1 MSPRWVKKR
10 DGRIEPYDE
19 ARIVRAVLR
28 AGRRYG
34 TTDELERLAR
44 EIARAV
50 TLFLA
55 RRPERAPETG
65 TVALAMEEALEE
77 TGHAPITRAARDW
90 RDWRRKR
97 QAEVR
102 VREATPE
109 GPADR
114 AADRAATPVEVLSRT
129 AARPWTKQR
138 IVQALMQQAD
148 LEREGAED
156 VARAVE
162 ERVFAAGL
170 NRISTTLLR
179 ELIDAELF
187 ERGFS
192 AQLGRLEVLG
202 LPKPDLEGLAFM
214 GQGRAPIGLEDKVV
228 RAALERYALDE
239 LVAGKGSHAHLRGD
253 LHLLGLGRPFRMAA
267 GAVSAL
273 DLCAGDLRAGE
284 APPTRPLDVVRRVIS
299 IARRAATSHEA
310 MFGVVQ
316 LEAVIGRLD
325 APADE
330 VELALELLLDAV
342 ASPCPDDLT
351 PAPELALVMEAAD
364 AGSPERALVERCCDV
379 LRRRG
384 RGGGAGVRLVARAR
398 GPERG
403 LEGLIG
409 QLVAAAA
416 TGAAIDLVLGEGEG
430 VASRGMLP
438 GVTTV
443 QVAFLNLAGLAL
455 AAGRGERR
463 RLSTGIERAAA
474 AAVDAFHLR
483 RRHALAQVARPPQGA
498 LFGQGE
504 DGPADAAA
512 GRAVVDALG
521 VAGLDCAL
529 RYLTGEGP
537 TENPRVADL
546 AHELLCE
553 VRAAA
558 EAAAARLGLGRV
570 LVEDV
575 PERDVGIRLAALDL
589 DRFADARELLGDAS
603 GWDTGASF
611 DEALADVRLR
621 LKLARRRGGVVVI
634 TRPVLAAAADSGRMA
649 EALVEALLRTGT
661 GKIDKAEAQG

>member
-1 MSPRWVKKR
+1 MGPRWVKKR

-19 ARIVRAVLR
+19 ARIGRAVLR

-34 TTDELERLAR
+34 TAEELERLAR

-55 RRPERAPETG
+55 RRPERAPETS
-65 TVALAMEEALEE
+65 TLAQAMEDALEE
-77 TGHAPITRAARDW
+77 TGHGPIARAARDW

-102 VREATPE
+102 VREATP
-109 GPADR
+109 PASPDR
-114 AADRAATPVEVLSRT
+114 ASTPVEVLSRT

-138 IVQALMQQAD
+138 IVQALTQQAD
-148 LEREGAED
+148 LERESAED

-170 NRISTTLLR
+170 NQISTTLLR

-214 GQGRAPIGLEDKVV
+214 GQGRAPLGLEDKIV

-239 LVAGKGSHAHLRGD
+239 LVAGKGAHAHLRGD
-253 LHLLGLGRPFRMAA
+253 LHLMGLGRPFRMAA
-267 GAVSAL
+267 GSVDARGLA
-273 DLCAGDLRAGE
+273 AAE
-284 APPTRPLDVVRRVIS
+284 PAAARPIDVVRRVI
-299 IARRAATSHEA
+299 AVVRRASASHEA
-310 MFGVVQ
+310 MFGVVG
-316 LEAVIGRLD
+316 LED
-325 APADE
+325 ALAPFVVPAEAGGAGPD
-330 VELALELLLDAV
+330 VALALELLLDAV

-351 PAPELALVMEAAD
+351 PAPEAALVVEAAD
-364 AGSPERALVERCCDV
+364 AGAPARAVGEECCQPWP
-379 LRRRG
+379 RRG
-384 RGGGAGVRLVARAR
+384 RAGAGVRLVVRAR
-398 GPERG
+398 GPELG
-403 LEGLIG
+403 LEALLRR
-409 QLVAAAA
+409 LVRAAAS
-416 TGAAIDLVLGEGEG
+416 GAAVDLALGDGEA

-443 QVAFLNLAGLAL
+443 QVAFVNLAGLAL

-463 RLSTGIERAAA
+463 RLSAGIERVAGAAM
-474 AAVDAFHLR
+474 DAFHLR
-483 RRHALAQVARPPQGA
+483 RRHALAQGARPPLGA
-498 LFGQGE
+498 LFGHQ
-504 DGPADAAA
+504 DDAAPDAVAA
-512 GRAVVDALG
+512 GPVVDAIG
-521 VAGLDCAL
+521 VAGLDQAL

-546 AHELLCE
+546 AHELVCE

-589 DRFADARELLGDAS
+589 DRFADARELLGDAA

-621 LKLARRRGGVVVI
+621 LKLARRRSGVLIV
-634 TRPVLAAAADSGRMA
+634 TRPVLAAASEPDRMA

-661 GKIDKAEAQG
+661 GKIDKSEAGA

>member
-1 MSPRWVKKR
+1 MGPRWVKKR

-19 ARIVRAVLR
+19 ARIGRAVMR

-34 TTDELERLAR
+34 TPEELERLAR

-55 RRPERAPETG
+55 RRPERAPDTA
-65 TVALAMEEALEE
+65 TLAQAMEEALEE
-77 TGHAPITRAARDW
+77 TGHAPIARAARDW

-97 QAEVR
+97 LAEVR
-102 VREATPE
+102 VREATPS
-109 GPADR
+109 P
-114 AADRAATPVEVLSRT
+114 ADRAATPVEVLSRT

-138 IVQALMQQAD
+138 IVQALTQQAE
-148 LEREGAED
+148 LERESAED

-170 NRISTTLLR
+170 NQISTTLLR

-202 LPKPDLEGLAFM
+202 LPKPDVEALAFT
-214 GQGRAPIGLEDKVV
+214 GQGRAPLGLEDKIV

-239 LVAGKGSHAHLRGD
+239 LVAGKGAHAHRRGD

-267 GAVSAL
+267 GAVDARAL
-273 DLCAGDLRAGE
+273 RDAEPA
-284 APPTRPLDVVRRVIS
+284 AARPIDVIRRVIPVVRRAS
-299 IARRAATSHEA
+299 ASYEA
-310 MFGVVQ
+310 MFGVVG
-316 LEAVIGRLD
+316 LEAAL
-325 APADE
+325 APFAAGGAEDE
-330 VELALELLLDAV
+330 VALALELLLDAV

-351 PAPELALVMEAAD
+351 PAPEAAIVVEASD
-364 AGSPERALVERCCDV
+364 AGSPERAVVEACCDA
-379 LRRRG
+379 LTRRG
-384 RGGGAGVRLVARAR
+384 RAGAGVRLLVRAR

-403 LEGLIG
+403 LEALLRR
-409 QLVAAAA
+409 LVRAAAQ
-416 TGAAIDLVLGEGEG
+416 GAAVDLALGDGEG

-443 QVAFLNLAGLAL
+443 QVAFLNLAALAL

-463 RLSTGIERAAA
+463 RLSAGIERAAGA
-474 AAVDAFHLR
+474 AMDAFHLR
-483 RRHALAQVARPPQGA
+483 RRHALAQVARPSVGA
-498 LFGQGE
+498 LFGHDE
-504 DGPADAAA
+504 AADEPATAGP
-512 GRAVVDALG
+512 VVDAIG
-521 VAGLDCAL
+521 VAGLDHAL

-553 VRAAA
+553 VRATA

-570 LVEDV
+570 LIEDV

-589 DRFADARELLGDAS
+589 DRFADARELLGDAA

-621 LKLARRRGGVVVI
+621 LKLARRRNAVLVV
-634 TRPVLAAAADSGRMA
+634 TRPVLAAAASPDGMA
-649 EALVEALLRTGT
+649 EALVEALMRSGT
-661 GKIDKAEAQG
+661 GKIDKAEVAG